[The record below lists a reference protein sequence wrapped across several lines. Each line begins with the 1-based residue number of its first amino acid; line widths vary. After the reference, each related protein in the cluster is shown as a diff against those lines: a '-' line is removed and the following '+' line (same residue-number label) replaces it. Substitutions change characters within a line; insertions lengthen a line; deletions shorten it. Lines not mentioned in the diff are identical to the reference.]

1 MLAEPGNPLYS
12 YWWYTGNWGECS
24 VECGGGTQTRQVIC
38 VREHAGESNHGSN
51 WTNIDDACCIKN
63 GLTKPITSKSCNTQE
78 CRDCKFSA
86 TNTDCANNT
95 SQNITF
101 GWFETGISIPT
112 NYIIYWN
119 GNILSHKELL

>member
-101 GWFETGISIPT
+101 VYLYQQIILFIGMEIYYHTR
-112 NYIIYWN
+112 NYF
-119 GNILSHKELL
+119 K